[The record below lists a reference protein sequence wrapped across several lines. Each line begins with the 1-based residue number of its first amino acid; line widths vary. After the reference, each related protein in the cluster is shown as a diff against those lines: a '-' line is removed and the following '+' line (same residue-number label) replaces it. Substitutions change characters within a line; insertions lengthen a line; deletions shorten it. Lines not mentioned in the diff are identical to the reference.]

1 MFQYFYRDIASM
13 MRFAPLGLAIGIPLA
28 MILTPII
35 NKKREKREEKRLF
48 LPFFFLWC
56 ICVAVILA
64 ITLLSRESGSSNS
77 TMDLKLFSTFGINRR
92 NDAYI
97 AENIVLFIPYGLL
110 SACNFKQCRNPVKSI
125 LIGFAGSLFIE
136 SMQLITG
143 RGIFQ
148 IDDIMTNTV
157 GMLAGCILYHICN
170 CFRRK
175 KDPK

>member
-1 MFQYFYRDIASM
+1 M
-13 MRFAPLGLAIGIPLA
+13 MRFVPIGLAIGIPLA
-28 MILTPII
+28 MILAPII

-56 ICVAVILA
+56 ICVAIILA
-64 ITLLSRESGSSNS
+64 ITLLSRESGSNS
-77 TMDLKLFSTFGINRR
+77 TIDLKLFSTFGINRR

-110 SACNFKQCRNPVKSI
+110 SACNFKRCRNLVISV
-125 LIGFAGSLFIE
+125 LVGFAGSLFIE

-157 GMLAGCILYHICN
+157 GMLAGCILYHICS